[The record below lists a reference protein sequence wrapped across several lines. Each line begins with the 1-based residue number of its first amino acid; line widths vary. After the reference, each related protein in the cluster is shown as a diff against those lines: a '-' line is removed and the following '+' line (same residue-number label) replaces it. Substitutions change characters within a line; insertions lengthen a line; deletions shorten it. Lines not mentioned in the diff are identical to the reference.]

1 MEEAQRQLEDSSF
14 CDYIVYSDDLDA
26 AAGEL
31 SQIMDAESNTIAAN
45 AKIVEELKK

>member
-1 MEEAQRQLEDSSF
+1 MEEAERQLKDSSF

-26 AAGEL
+26 AAKEL
-31 SQIMDAESNTIAAN
+31 SQIMDTESNTYASN